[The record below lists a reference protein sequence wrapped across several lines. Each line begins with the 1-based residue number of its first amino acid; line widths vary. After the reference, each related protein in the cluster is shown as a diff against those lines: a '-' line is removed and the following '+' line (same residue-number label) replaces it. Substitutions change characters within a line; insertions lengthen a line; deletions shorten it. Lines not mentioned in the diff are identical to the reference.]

1 MFWNVLII
9 KINKIKAKLT
19 NGHNKKL
26 PMSVLFKDIAV
37 TDLTEEPTNYS
48 LNTISRNL
56 TLMFTLH
63 TAYLILTPN

>member
-26 PMSVLFKDIAV
+26 PMSALFKDIAV

-48 LNTISRNL
+48 LNIISQNQ

-63 TAYLILTPN
+63 MAYLTLTPN

>member
-9 KINKIKAKLT
+9 KIHKIKAKLT

-26 PMSVLFKDIAV
+26 SMSVLFKDIAV
-37 TDLTEEPTNYS
+37 TDSTGRPTNYS
-48 LNTISRNL
+48 LNTTSQNQ

-63 TAYLILTPN
+63 MAYLILTPS

>member
-19 NGHNKKL
+19 NGRNKKL